1 MNAWNWGS
9 VTSPG
14 DSGIHSRDQSGP
26 PSVISEPQ
34 HSNISGYSI
43 DNSTSIDWT
52 RYQRSNCSRS
62 EDDIRS
68 IKQVY
73 EFVLLLRKQLYCI
86 LHIHVLRQ
94 STKQ

>member
-1 MNAWNWGS
+1 MLNLIKFYRQFQNPVTAWNWGS

-14 DSGIHSRDQSGP
+14 DSGIGSRDQSGP
-26 PSVISEPQ
+26 PSVIGSEPQ
-34 HSNISGYSI
+34 SFISGVPS

-73 EFVLLLRKQLYCI
+73 Y
-86 LHIHVLRQ
+86 H
-94 STKQ
+94 